1 VIKLIFESFHNNPRE
16 YLFEHYEL
24 MIQGIA
30 TLIYLGICIII
41 ALKFL
46 KAYLQYH
53 EKPFLYAG
61 CTFIC
66 ITATWSGHGLNFL
79 SVLLFNVIP
88 PNEVYFLMH
97 GGTTALGLF
106 CWIMTITDLT
116 NIEKRKRKIIH
127 IFSGIICL
135 IIQIIYISIIFTDTR
150 LLGYLIAPT
159 QMVYTLISQV
169 YLGFILIMFEILGLW
184 LVKAS
189 LQSEVAKNR
198 LKGKL
203 LFVSFMLFLF
213 GCILEIFFKLIQILI
228 IARILV
234 LISALFF
241 YFGFILPKWI
251 QKIFEKDNKL

>member
-1 VIKLIFESFHNNPRE
+1 MNILIFESFYNNPRQ

-46 KAYLQYH
+46 HAYLNYH

-61 CTFIC
+61 CTFMA
-66 ITATWSGHGLNFL
+66 ITATWAGHGLNFI

-88 PNEVYFLMH
+88 PMEVYFLVH

-106 CWIMTITDLT
+106 SWIMAITHLT
-116 NIEKRKRKIIH
+116 NIGTRKRKIIQ
-127 IFSGIICL
+127 ILSGIICT
-135 IIQIIYISIIFTDTR
+135 IIQIIYITIVLTNWR

-159 QMVYTLISQV
+159 QTVYTIFSEI
-169 YLGFILIMFEILGLW
+169 YLGTILIIFVILGIW
-184 LVKAS
+184 LVKES
-189 LQSEVAKNR
+189 VNSELEKNR

-203 LFVSFMLFLF
+203 LFVSFMVFLIA
-213 GCILEIFFKLIQILI
+213 CILEIFFEQITILI
-228 IARILV
+228 IARV
-234 LISALFF
+234 LALMSGLFF
-241 YFGFILPKWI
+241 YSGFILPKWME
-251 QKIFEKDNKL
+251 KIFLSN